1 MPETTGTRQAV
12 DTPAFDWFA
21 KRSREGLRTRYQP
34 RSRIQSVFF
43 AVVPWINVVL
53 LAFAY
58 VLFMRSASLIPG
70 QPVELPTEPFRDG
83 LRSSLVLVAKADH
96 AVLPPAAAPGGA
108 AAREDDGAVVEPI
121 GLVVYF
127 DDSEYDLS
135 QVHRISSLRNA
146 IAETMQARGETEV
159 LLYLD
164 RVALHEDALRLTALL
179 RSVGATRVSY
189 VVRNR

>member
-1 MPETTGTRQAV
+1 MHETSAAERPA

-43 AVVPWINVVL
+43 AVVPWINVAL

-58 VLFMRSASLIPG
+58 VLFMRSSSLIPG
-70 QPVELPTEPFRDG
+70 QPVELPTEPFHDG
-83 LRSSLVLVAKADH
+83 LRSSLVLVAKAGH
-96 AVLPPAAAPGGA
+96 AAPPPAAAPA
-108 AAREDDGAVVEPI
+108 TAAREDDGAVVEPI
-121 GLVVYF
+121 GLVVFF

-135 QVHRISSLRNA
+135 QVHRISTLRNA
-146 IAETMQARGETEV
+146 IAATMRARGETEV

-164 RVALHEDALRLTALL
+164 RIALHEDALRLTDLL
-179 RSVGATRVSY
+179 RSAGATRVSY
-189 VVRNR
+189 VVRSR